1 MLKRFQREFLSS
13 TAVVRWIINLL
24 LLPAATASGI
34 ANVQDVW
41 QIDPDVSVATLS
53 LGSGADTL
61 PLGLARVRDQ
71 VVGQTGASS
80 REGLY
85 GFVPVVSPD
94 REKANYR
101 IGVDGRAGAGIGT
114 SFQ

>member
-1 MLKRFQREFLSS
+1 MLKRFHSEFLSG

-34 ANVQDVW
+34 ANVQDVR
-41 QIDPDVSVATLS
+41 QIDPDNSVATFS

-61 PLGLARVRDQ
+61 QVGLARVKGQ

-80 REGLY
+80 REGLD
-85 GFVPVVSPD
+85 GFVPVVSPE
-94 REKANYR
+94 REKAT
-101 IGVDGRAGAGIGT
+101 IALDLMVGQVTASEPG
-114 SFQ
+114 SQ